1 MELPQNRLIRY
12 LDDAR
17 SAEEGIAEV
26 LQDYV
31 NEVRNEIA
39 RAIFEEHLIA
49 TKENALQLEKRLREL
64 GGTPTASKAYFT
76 KVMGMLGDTIHSS
89 SDECDKATQDVVKAY
104 ATEHLE
110 IGIFAALATYAEAH
124 GDLETAELA
133 EHFMVEQQVTA
144 EKLRRCIPEC
154 AAETYRAAAS
164 QAVT

>member
-17 SAEEGIAEV
+17 AAEEGIADV
-26 LQDYV
+26 LEHYIK
-31 NEVRNEIA
+31 EVRNELA
-39 RAIFEEHLIA
+39 RATFEDHLIK

-64 GGTPTASKAYFT
+64 GGTPVASKAYFD
-76 KVMGMLGDTIHSS
+76 KIMGMLGDTIHSS
-89 SDECDKATQDVVKAY
+89 SDEYDKATQDVIKAY

-133 EHFMVEQQVTA
+133 EHLIVEQQQAA
-144 EKLRRCIPEC
+144 EKFRRCIPEF

-164 QAVT
+164 QPAA